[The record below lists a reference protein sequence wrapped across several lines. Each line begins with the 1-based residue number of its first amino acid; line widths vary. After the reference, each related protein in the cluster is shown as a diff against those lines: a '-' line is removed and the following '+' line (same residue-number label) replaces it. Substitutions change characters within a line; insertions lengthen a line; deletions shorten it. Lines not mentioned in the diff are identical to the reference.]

1 MEFGGWVDG
10 WIWEE
15 MKEVIWGFGGGRCLF
30 LFKIDVTSLLMGS
43 WRPCHSLCELIPYA
57 ASAQMNDI
65 YKGQRMTVGTAHK
78 EQAAYQ
84 VYTYNA

>member
-1 MEFGGWVDG
+1 MDLGGDEG
-10 WIWEE
+10 SDLGFF
-15 MKEVIWGFGGGRCLF
+15 EVFFCLF

-57 ASAQMNDI
+57 ASAQLNDI

-84 VYTYNA
+84 VYTYNV

>member
-1 MEFGGWVDG
+1 MDLGGDEG
-10 WIWEE
+10 SDL
-15 MKEVIWGFGGGRCLF
+15 GFLGVFFCLF

-84 VYTYNA
+84 VYTYNV

>member
-1 MEFGGWVDG
+1 
-10 WIWEE
+10 
-15 MKEVIWGFGGGRCLF
+15 
-30 LFKIDVTSLLMGS
+30 MGS

-84 VYTYNA
+84 VYTYNV